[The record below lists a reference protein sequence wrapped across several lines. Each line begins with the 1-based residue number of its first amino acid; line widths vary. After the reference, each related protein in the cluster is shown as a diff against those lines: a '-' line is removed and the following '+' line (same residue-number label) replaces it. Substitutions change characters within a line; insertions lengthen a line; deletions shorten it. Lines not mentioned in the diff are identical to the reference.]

1 MRRIFKF
8 NMKRDERMKQMYK
21 IVLASIALLLGTQV
35 IAKDTKSMMYDLN
48 DPVWAKPTTLQKRLP
63 PEKMPMVQADNSG
76 KPLTDITMIA
86 DRQAAMN
93 QVTAYSF
100 LIDEDRWDA
109 WFALFSEDIVFET
122 TTPCFGTIR
131 TVGKRAFR
139 KFVDVR
145 FRGPGSE
152 NKNFAHRHSMGNMH
166 VAYQN
171 KERIEIRTYMLI
183 SDAFPDGKFNVFT
196 SGTYNA
202 TLKKRDGRW
211 IITRW
216 YIEVD
221 GTVPK
226 STIPKMEGIEYI
238 PDNRKECK

>member
-1 MRRIFKF
+1 
-8 NMKRDERMKQMYK
+8 MKKLLTLVCM
-21 IVLASIALLLGTQV
+21 LLLIGTELN
-35 IAKDTKSMMYDLN
+35 ARSAKSMMYDTKDSL
-48 DPVWAKPTTLQKRLP
+48 WQKQTALQKRLP
-63 PEKMPMVQADNSG
+63 PKKLPMVTADNSG
-76 KPLTDITMIA
+76 KPLSDITMIA
-86 DRQAAMN
+86 DRQAILN

-100 LIDEDRWDA
+100 LIDEDRWED
-109 WFALFSEDIVFET
+109 WFSLFSDDIVFET

-131 TVGKRAFR
+131 TVGKKAFR

-152 NKNFAHRHSMGNMH
+152 NKNFAHRHTMGNMH
-166 VAYQN
+166 VAYQD
-171 KERIEIRTYMLI
+171 KKRAEVRTYMLI
-183 SDAFPDGKFNVFT
+183 SDAFPDGTFKVFT

-202 TLKKRDGRW
+202 TLQKRDGKW

-226 STIPKMEGIEYI
+226 STIPQMDGIEYY
-238 PDNRKECK
+238 PDNRKECR

>member
-1 MRRIFKF
+1 MKNMQKMLMVVFAIFMTV
-8 NMKRDERMKQMYK
+8 N
-21 IVLASIALLLGTQV
+21 VSASS
-35 IAKDTKSMMYDLN
+35 TKSMMYDTN
-48 DPVWAKPTTLQKRLP
+48 DKVWQKQTALQKRLP
-63 PEKMPMVQADNSG
+63 PKKLPMVTANNKN
-76 KPLTDITMIA
+76 KPYTDITMIA
-86 DRQAAMN
+86 DRQAILN

-100 LIDEDRWDA
+100 LIDEDRWED
-109 WFALFSEDIVFET
+109 WFALFSDDIVFET

-131 TVGKRAFR
+131 TVGKKAFR

-152 NKNFAHRHSMGNMH
+152 NKNFAHRHTMGNMH
-166 VAYQN
+166 VAYQD
-171 KERIEIRTYMLI
+171 KKRAEVRTYMLI
-183 SDAFPDGKFNVFT
+183 SDAFPDGTFKVFT

-202 TLKKRDGRW
+202 TLEKRDGMW

-226 STIPKMEGIEYI
+226 SSIPKMDGIQYF

>member
-1 MRRIFKF
+1 MKISNKLFLSVLIFAF
-8 NMKRDERMKQMYK
+8 GINL
-21 IVLASIALLLGTQV
+21 IASDKNSV
-35 IAKDTKSMMYDLN
+35 MYDTN
-48 DPVWAKPTTLQKRLP
+48 DRLWQKQTALQKRLP
-63 PEKMPMVQADNSG
+63 PKKLPMVTANNHN
-76 KPLTDITMIA
+76 KPYTDVVMIA
-86 DRQAAMN
+86 DRQAIIN
-93 QVTAYSF
+93 QVTAYSY
-100 LIDEDRWDA
+100 LIDEDRWED
-109 WFALFSEDIVFET
+109 WFALFSNDIVFET

-131 TVGKRAFR
+131 TVGKKAFR

-152 NKNFAHRHSMGNMH
+152 SKNFAHRHTMGNVH
-166 VAYQN
+166 VAYQD
-171 KERIEIRTYMLI
+171 KKRAEVRTYMLI
-183 SDAFPDGKFNVFT
+183 SDAFPDGSFKVFT

-202 TLKKRDGRW
+202 TLQKRDGAW

-226 STIPKMEGIEYI
+226 SSIPKMAGIEYI

>member
-1 MRRIFKF
+1 
-8 NMKRDERMKQMYK
+8 MKRVKK
-21 IVLASIALLLGTQV
+21 TILTAFV
-35 IAKDTKSMMYDLN
+35 ILSGVGMAHATEAKMYDLN
-48 DPVWAKPTTLQKRLP
+48 DPLWEKPTALQKRLP

-76 KPLTDITMIA
+76 KPLTDLTMIA
-86 DRQAAMN
+86 DRQAIIN
-93 QVTAYSF
+93 QVTAYSY
-100 LIDEDRWDA
+100 LIDEDRWEE
-109 WFALFSEDIVFET
+109 WFALFSDDIVFET

-131 TVGKRAFR
+131 TVGKKAFR

-152 NKNFAHRHSMGNMH
+152 NKNFAHRHTMGNVH
-166 VAYQN
+166 VAYQD
-171 KERIEIRTYMLI
+171 KKRAEVRTYMLI
-183 SDAFPDGKFNVFT
+183 SDAFPDGKFHVFT

-226 STIPKMEGIEYI
+226 STIPKMKGIEYI

>member
-1 MRRIFKF
+1 
-8 NMKRDERMKQMYK
+8 MKNTKKMLMA
-21 IVLASIALLLGTQV
+21 VLAIFFTINVGASS
-35 IAKDTKSMMYDLN
+35 TKSMMYDTN
-48 DPVWAKPTTLQKRLP
+48 DKVWQKQTALQKRLP
-63 PEKMPMVQADNSG
+63 PKKLPMVTANNKN
-76 KPLTDITMIA
+76 KPYADITMVA
-86 DRQAAMN
+86 DRQAILN

-100 LIDEDRWDA
+100 LIDEDRWED
-109 WFALFSEDIVFET
+109 WFALFSDDIVFET

-131 TVGKRAFR
+131 TVGKKAFR

-152 NKNFAHRHSMGNMH
+152 NKNFAHRHTMGNMH
-166 VAYQN
+166 VAYQD
-171 KERIEIRTYMLI
+171 KKRAEVRTYMLI
-183 SDAFPDGKFNVFT
+183 SDAFPDGTFKVFT

-202 TLKKRDGRW
+202 TLEKRDGMW

-226 STIPKMEGIEYI
+226 STIPKMDGIQYF

>member
-1 MRRIFKF
+1 
-8 NMKRDERMKQMYK
+8 MKMIKTLAVSALTL
-21 IVLASIALLLGTQV
+21 VLGMQV
-35 IAKDTKSMMYDLN
+35 LSAEGKLKMYDPH
-48 DPVWAKPTTLQKRLP
+48 DPLWEKPTALQKRLP

-100 LIDEDRWDA
+100 LIDEDRWEE
-109 WFALFSEDIVFET
+109 WFALFSDDIVFET

-131 TVGKRAFR
+131 TIGKKAFR
-139 KFVDVR
+139 KFIDVR

-152 NKNFAHRHSMGNMH
+152 NKNFAHRHTMGNMH
-166 VAYQN
+166 VAYQD
-171 KERIEIRTYMLI
+171 KERIEIRTYLLI
-183 SDAFPDGKFNVFT
+183 SDAFPDGKFNIFT

-226 STIPKMEGIEYI
+226 SSIPKMEGIEYI
-238 PDNRKECK
+238 PDNRKICK

>member
-1 MRRIFKF
+1 M
-8 NMKRDERMKQMYK
+8 RMKHSVFVSIFML
-21 IVLASIALLLGTQV
+21 LASVHVMASGTE
-35 IAKDTKSMMYDLN
+35 SMMYDQH
-48 DPVWAKPTTLQKRLP
+48 DPLWQKQTALQKRLP
-63 PEKMPMVQADNSG
+63 PQKMPMVTADNSG
-76 KPLTDITMIA
+76 KPLTDLSMIA

-131 TVGKRAFR
+131 TVGKKAFR

-152 NKNFAHRHSMGNMH
+152 NKDFAHRHTMGNMH
-166 VAYQN
+166 VAYQD
-171 KERIEIRTYMLI
+171 KKRIEIRTYMLI
-183 SDAFPDGKFNVFT
+183 SDAFPDGRFTVFT

-202 TLKKRDGRW
+202 TLKKRDGKW
-211 IITRW
+211 TITRW

>member
-1 MRRIFKF
+1 MKNMQKMLMVVFAIFITV
-8 NMKRDERMKQMYK
+8 N
-21 IVLASIALLLGTQV
+21 VSASS
-35 IAKDTKSMMYDLN
+35 TKSMMYDTN
-48 DPVWAKPTTLQKRLP
+48 DKVWQKQTALQKRLP
-63 PEKMPMVQADNSG
+63 PKKLPMVTANNKN
-76 KPLTDITMIA
+76 KPYTDITMIA
-86 DRQAAMN
+86 DRQAILN

-100 LIDEDRWDA
+100 LIDEDRWED
-109 WFALFSEDIVFET
+109 WFALFSDDIVFET

-131 TVGKRAFR
+131 TVGKKAFR

-152 NKNFAHRHSMGNMH
+152 NKNFAHRHTMGNMH
-166 VAYQN
+166 VAYQD
-171 KERIEIRTYMLI
+171 KKRAEVRTYMLI
-183 SDAFPDGKFNVFT
+183 SDAFPDGTFKVFT

-202 TLKKRDGRW
+202 TLEKRDGMW

-226 STIPKMEGIEYI
+226 STIPKMDGIQYF

>member
-1 MRRIFKF
+1 M
-8 NMKRDERMKQMYK
+8 NK
-21 IVLASIALLLGTQV
+21 INKLTGVALLALLGTQV
-35 IAKDTKSMMYDLN
+35 MAADIKAKMYDKN
-48 DPVWAKPTTLQKRLP
+48 DSLWEKPTALQKRLP

-76 KPLTDITMIA
+76 KPLTDMTMIA

-100 LIDEDRWDA
+100 LIDEDRWEE
-109 WFALFSEDIVFET
+109 WFALYSDDIIFET
-122 TTPCFGTIR
+122 TTPCFGTII
-131 TVGKRAFR
+131 TTGKKAFR
-139 KFVDVR
+139 KFIDVR

-152 NKNFAHRHSMGNMH
+152 KKNFAHRHTMGNMH
-166 VAYQN
+166 VAYQD

-183 SDAFPDGKFNVFT
+183 SDAFPDGKFNLFT

-202 TLKKRDGRW
+202 TLKKIDGRW
-211 IITRW
+211 LITRW

-226 STIPKMEGIEYI
+226 SSIPKMEGIKYI
-238 PDNRKECK
+238 SDNRKECK

>member
-1 MRRIFKF
+1 MKF
-8 NMKRDERMKQMYK
+8 INKLALTAVTLALTTQLMATDSK
-21 IVLASIALLLGTQV
+21 I
-35 IAKDTKSMMYDLN
+35 KMYDLN
-48 DPVWAKPTTLQKRLP
+48 DSIWAKTTDLQKRLP
-63 PEKMPMVQADNSG
+63 PKKMPMVQSDNSG

-100 LIDEDRWDA
+100 LIDEDRWEA
-109 WFALFSEDIVFET
+109 WFALYSDDIVFET

-131 TVGKRAFR
+131 TVGKKAFR

-152 NKNFAHRHSMGNMH
+152 NKNFAHRHTMGNMH
-166 VAYQN
+166 VAYQD

-183 SDAFPDGKFNVFT
+183 SDAFPDGSFNLFT

-202 TLKKRDGRW
+202 TLKKRDGKW
-211 IITRW
+211 VITRW

-226 STIPKMEGIEYI
+226 SSIPKMEGIEYI
-238 PDNRKECK
+238 PDPRKECK

>member
-1 MRRIFKF
+1 MKKIILISIILIFIMGL
-8 NMKRDERMKQMYK
+8 N
-21 IVLASIALLLGTQV
+21 ASDNRSI
-35 IAKDTKSMMYDLN
+35 MYDIN
-48 DPVWAKPTTLQKRLP
+48 DSIWAKETSLQKRLP
-63 PEKMPMVQADNSG
+63 PKKMPMVQADNSG
-76 KPLTDITMIA
+76 KPLTDIIMIA
-86 DRQAAMN
+86 DRQTAMN

-100 LIDEDRWDA
+100 LIDEDRWEE
-109 WFALFSEDIVFET
+109 WFALFSNDVVFET

-131 TVGKRAFR
+131 TIGKKAFR

-166 VAYQN
+166 VAYQDKN
-171 KERIEIRTYMLI
+171 RIEIRTYMLI
-183 SDAFPDGKFNVFT
+183 SDAFPDGKFNLFT

-202 TLKKRDGRW
+202 TLKKRDGKW

-226 STIPKMEGIEYI
+226 SSIPKMEGIEYI
-238 PDNRKECK
+238 SDDRKECK

>member
-1 MRRIFKF
+1 
-8 NMKRDERMKQMYK
+8 MKMMKK
-21 IVLASIALLLGTQV
+21 ITLTSIALLMGTQLM
-35 IAKDTKSMMYDLN
+35 AKDTKPTMYDLN
-48 DPVWAKPTTLQKRLP
+48 DPVWAKTTALQKRLP
-63 PEKMPMVQADNSG
+63 PEKLPMVQADNSG
-76 KPLTDITMIA
+76 KPLTDLTMIA

-100 LIDEDRWDA
+100 LIDEDRWEA
-109 WFALFSEDIVFET
+109 WFALYSDDIVFET

-131 TVGKRAFR
+131 TVGKKAFR

-152 NKNFAHRHSMGNMH
+152 NKNFAHRHMMGNMH
-166 VAYQN
+166 VAYQD

-183 SDAFPDGKFNVFT
+183 SDAFPDGKFSLLT

>member
-1 MRRIFKF
+1 MGVFF
-8 NMKRDERMKQMYK
+8 STS
-21 IVLASIALLLGTQV
+21 VVATQV
-35 IAKDTKSMMYDLN
+35 SKTYDTS
-48 DPVWAKPTTLQKRLP
+48 DPLWEKQTALQKRLP
-63 PEKMPMVQADNSG
+63 PEKLPMVKSDNSG
-76 KPLTDITMIA
+76 KPLTDIAMIA

-100 LIDEDRWDA
+100 LIDEDRWED
-109 WFALFSEDIVFET
+109 WFALYSDDIVFET

-131 TVGKRAFR
+131 TVGKKAFR
-139 KFVDVR
+139 KFVNVR
-145 FRGPGSE
+145 FRGPGRES
-152 NKNFAHRHSMGNMH
+152 KNFAHRHTMGNMH
-166 VAYQN
+166 VAYQDKN
-171 KERIEIRTYMLI
+171 RIEIRTYMLI
-183 SDAFPDGKFNVFT
+183 SDAFPDGTFNLFT

-202 TLKKRDGRW
+202 TLEKRDGRW

-226 STIPKMEGIEYI
+226 SSIPKMDGITYI

>member
-1 MRRIFKF
+1 
-8 NMKRDERMKQMYK
+8 MKIIKKVAAISMGVL
-21 IVLASIALLLGTQV
+21 IGSSFLASNLE
-35 IAKDTKSMMYDLN
+35 AKMYDVN
-48 DPVWAKPTTLQKRLP
+48 DPVWEKQTALQKRLP
-63 PEKMPMVQADNSG
+63 PKKLPMVQADNSG

-100 LIDEDRWDA
+100 LIDEDRWEE
-109 WFALFSEDIVFET
+109 WFALYSDDIVFET

-131 TVGKRAFR
+131 TVGKKAFR

-152 NKNFAHRHSMGNMH
+152 NKNFAHRHTMGNMH
-166 VAYQN
+166 VAYQD
-171 KERIEIRTYMLI
+171 KKRIEIRTYMLI
-183 SDAFPDGKFNVFT
+183 SDAFPDGTFNLFT

-202 TLKKRDGRW
+202 TLEKRDGRW

-226 STIPKMEGIEYI
+226 SSIPKMEGITYI

>member
-1 MRRIFKF
+1 
-8 NMKRDERMKQMYK
+8 MKKM
-21 IVLASIALLLGTQV
+21 ILATLLVVFGVNLM
-35 IAKDTKSMMYDLN
+35 ASDTKSMMYDKDDKL
-48 DPVWAKPTTLQKRLP
+48 WQKQTALQKRLP
-63 PEKMPMVQADNSG
+63 PEKMPMVTANNHNVPYS
-76 KPLTDITMIA
+76 DITMIA
-86 DRQAAMN
+86 DRQAILN

-100 LIDEDRWDA
+100 LIDEDRWED
-109 WFALFSEDIVFET
+109 WFALYSDDIVFET

-131 TVGKRAFR
+131 TVGKKAFR

-152 NKNFAHRHSMGNMH
+152 NKNFAHRHTMGNMH
-166 VAYQN
+166 VAYQD
-171 KERIEIRTYMLI
+171 KKRAEVRTYMLI
-183 SDAFPDGKFNVFT
+183 SDAFPDGKFNLFT

-202 TLKKRDGRW
+202 TLEKRDGAW

-226 STIPKMEGIEYI
+226 SSIPKMEGIEYI

>member
-1 MRRIFKF
+1 MKNMQKMLMVMFAIFMTV
-8 NMKRDERMKQMYK
+8 N
-21 IVLASIALLLGTQV
+21 VSASS
-35 IAKDTKSMMYDLN
+35 TKSMMYDTN
-48 DPVWAKPTTLQKRLP
+48 DKVWQKQTALQKRLP
-63 PEKMPMVQADNSG
+63 PKKLPMVTANNKN
-76 KPLTDITMIA
+76 KPYTDITMIA
-86 DRQAAMN
+86 DRQAILN

-100 LIDEDRWDA
+100 LIDEDRWED
-109 WFALFSEDIVFET
+109 WFALFSDDIVFET

-131 TVGKRAFR
+131 TVGKKAFR

-152 NKNFAHRHSMGNMH
+152 NKNFAHRHTMGNMH
-166 VAYQN
+166 VAYQD
-171 KERIEIRTYMLI
+171 KKRAEVRTYMLI
-183 SDAFPDGKFNVFT
+183 SDAFPDGTFKVFT

-202 TLKKRDGRW
+202 TLEKRDGMW

-226 STIPKMEGIEYI
+226 STIPKMDGIQYF

>member
-1 MRRIFKF
+1 M
-8 NMKRDERMKQMYK
+8 NK
-21 IVLASIALLLGTQV
+21 INKLTGVALLALLGTQV
-35 IAKDTKSMMYDLN
+35 MAVDIKAKMYDKN
-48 DPVWAKPTTLQKRLP
+48 DSLWEKPTALQKRLP

-76 KPLTDITMIA
+76 KPLTDMTMIA

-100 LIDEDRWDA
+100 LIDEDRWEE
-109 WFALFSEDIVFET
+109 WFALYSDDIIFET
-122 TTPCFGTIR
+122 TTPCFGTII
-131 TVGKRAFR
+131 TTGKKAFR
-139 KFVDVR
+139 KFIDVR

-152 NKNFAHRHSMGNMH
+152 KKNFAHRHTMGNMH
-166 VAYQN
+166 VAYQD

-183 SDAFPDGKFNVFT
+183 SDAFPVGKFNLFT

-202 TLKKRDGRW
+202 TLKKIDGRW
-211 IITRW
+211 LITRW

-226 STIPKMEGIEYI
+226 SSIPKMEGIKYI
-238 PDNRKECK
+238 SDNRKECK

>member
-1 MRRIFKF
+1 M
-8 NMKRDERMKQMYK
+8 NK
-21 IVLASIALLLGTQV
+21 INKLTGVALLALLGTQV
-35 IAKDTKSMMYDLN
+35 MAVDIKAKMYDKN
-48 DPVWAKPTTLQKRLP
+48 DSLWEKPTALQKRLP

-76 KPLTDITMIA
+76 KPLTDMTMIA

-100 LIDEDRWDA
+100 LIDEDRWEE
-109 WFALFSEDIVFET
+109 WFALYSDDIIFET
-122 TTPCFGTIR
+122 TTPCFGTII
-131 TVGKRAFR
+131 TTGKKAFR
-139 KFVDVR
+139 KFIDVR

-152 NKNFAHRHSMGNMH
+152 KKNFAHRHTMGNMH
-166 VAYQN
+166 VAYQD

-183 SDAFPDGKFNVFT
+183 SDAFPDGKFNLFT

-202 TLKKRDGRW
+202 TLKKIDGRW
-211 IITRW
+211 LITRW

-226 STIPKMEGIEYI
+226 SSIPKMEGIKYI
-238 PDNRKECK
+238 SDNRKECK